1 MLKKKKIII
10 EHNSKELDKKTIEK
24 STLEENNKKLYESV
38 TDQINVESKDVK
50 LKDLRSTLNEKE
62 KEKIRM
68 IKFLSE
74 NETLSYLRTTH

>member
-1 MLKKKKIII
+1 MT
-10 EHNSKELDKKTIEK
+10 KELDKKTIEK

-74 NETLSYLRTTH
+74 NENLSHLVNNTLIKTSKKK